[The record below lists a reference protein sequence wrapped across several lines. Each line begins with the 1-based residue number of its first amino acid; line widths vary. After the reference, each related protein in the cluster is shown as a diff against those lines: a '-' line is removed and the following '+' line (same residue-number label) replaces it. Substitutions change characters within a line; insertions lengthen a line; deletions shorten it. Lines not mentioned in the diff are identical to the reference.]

1 MARAA
6 KKTSKSAPNRSAAKK
21 SVRPLAAAI
30 ARAPQLA
37 DRKAAQARLAEW
49 LAAIG
54 KTSAGKALKQRIAG
68 APKVEALL
76 LGDRLCL
83 LSNRP
88 ARVVDEQPVAFGPDR
103 GRAVLADPAF
113 VRMKAAVLERV
124 LAA

>member
-76 LGDRLCL
+76 LG
-83 LSNRP
+83 
-88 ARVVDEQPVAFGPDR
+88 
-103 GRAVLADPAF
+103 LADG
-113 VRMKAAVLERV
+113 
-124 LAA
+124 